1 MVGRTGDAVAR
12 HPTGSMT
19 AARSAPGNSLRSR
32 SGPVNWQLRSD
43 QRERHP
49 SLWNTSLEG
58 ELSLPRQRLRALGRG
73 RTGPVGAGLGGV
85 RGVLLGPLRVRL
97 LGLLR
102 PRLLGLLR
110 LGLLGLDG
118 DRSAGAGGRS
128 RLLGVGDRTGTR
140 LGPDPGLVT
149 LGLAGELGRGLLVPG
164 RLGRGLLV
172 PAPRAL
178 GRGLLP
184 RGRLLIR

>member
-85 RGVLLGPLRVRL
+85 RDVLLGPLRLGLLGLLRVRLLGLLRVRL

-102 PRLLGLLR
+102 PRLLGRLR
-110 LGLLGLDG
+110 LGLLCLDG
-118 DRSAGAGGRS
+118 DRSAGTGGRS
-128 RLLGVGDRTGTR
+128 R
-140 LGPDPGLVT
+140 
-149 LGLAGELGRGLLVPG
+149 
-164 RLGRGLLV
+164 
-172 PAPRAL
+172 
-178 GRGLLP
+178 
-184 RGRLLIR
+184 